1 MLSDSTHA
9 LPLGS
14 TKTDTVRLDRV
25 LRASSRLVGYDDHG
39 D

>member
-14 TKTDTVRLDRV
+14 TKTDAIGLENCVLCV
-25 LRASSRLVGYDDHG
+25 LR
-39 D
+39 